1 MVRGVPRIAL
11 LAGLLLTGSFAAFAQ
26 SDDWTACAKTSGAAA
41 MAACDRAIS
50 SGELTGRALA
60 LAHSN
65 RGVEWTARG
74 DVARAI
80 ADYDQAIQHD
90 PSQAAAFHN
99 RGIARA
105 SKRDFDGAIADYDE
119 AIRRNPKYASAFG
132 RRGLAYFSKGDLDRA
147 ISDYDQS
154 IRLDDKQGRH
164 LFRGT
169 AGAGPAR

>member
-11 LAGLLLTGSFAAFAQ
+11 LAGLLLTGSFAAVSQ
-26 SDDWTACAKTSGAAA
+26 GDDWTACAKTSGAAA

-74 DVARAI
+74 DLTRAI

-99 RGIARA
+99 RGTARA
-105 SKRDFDGAIADYDE
+105 SKRDFDGAIADYAE
-119 AIRRNPKYASAFG
+119 AIRRNPKYGSAFG
-132 RRGLAYFSKGDLDRA
+132 RRGLAHFSKGDLDRA

-169 AGAGPAR
+169 AGAGPVP